1 MEEDKQ
7 EHKTKI
13 NDSTEISL
21 SVTKTKP
28 LSYVQ
33 DDAGDFS
40 SKRLISLIL
49 LAFSIIVGIAGV
61 VLVAC
66 GLLTD
71 YGLVQSLATTWL
83 GGSLIAAGLTG
94 LEHLYKK

>member
-1 MEEDKQ
+1 MIEDKQ

-33 DDAGDFS
+33 DEAGDFS

-49 LAFSIIVGIAGV
+49 LAFSVAIGVAGL

-66 GLLTD
+66 GVLPD
-71 YGLVQSLATTWL
+71 YGLVQNLATTWL

-94 LEHLYKK
+94 LEHLSKK